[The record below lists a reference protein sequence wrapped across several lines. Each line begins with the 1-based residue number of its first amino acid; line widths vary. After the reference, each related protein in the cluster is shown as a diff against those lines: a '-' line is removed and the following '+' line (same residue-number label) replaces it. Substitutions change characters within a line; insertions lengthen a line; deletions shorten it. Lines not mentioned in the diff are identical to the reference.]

1 MRDRKVSIMNRIYE
15 EIMDLTGADEFKELI
30 QKWDVLSHNLQSNP
44 QRMPRL
50 LPNLLWVG
58 NSGIGR
64 TKLMQ
69 LMSSYLASRG
79 NLIDFYGD
87 VKFFEFLLSYVPKDA
102 PFRELQRLE
111 DELSAA
117 KGFRNEFRGAVLIDI
132 DPWVT
137 HYDELYFTG
146 FMEYLAA
153 HSDKWLIVLSV
164 SQMEENKLQ
173 NLEAFL
179 SMFLRLDKIT
189 LPLPKSEDLFSFV
202 TRKLGEHGLSAD
214 ESAKELL
221 LRTINELRENLYFD
235 GYKTISMLCQDI
247 VYEHFSSPNTGN
259 TVLSAG
265 DLDAFAPGSNY
276 VKKAIKNSRNRIGF
290 TPEEA

>member
-1 MRDRKVSIMNRIYE
+1 MNRTYE
-15 EIMDLTGADEFKELI
+15 EIMELTGADEFKELI
-30 QKWDVLSHNLQSNP
+30 QKWDALSDNLRNQPRS
-44 QRMPRL
+44 MPRL

-64 TKLMQ
+64 TKLMR
-69 LMSSYLASRG
+69 LMSAYLASKG

-87 VKFFEFLLSYVPKDA
+87 VKFFEFLLSYTPKDA

-111 DELSAA
+111 DELAAA

-132 DPWVT
+132 DPWVN
-137 HYDELYFTG
+137 HFDELYFTG

-164 SQMEENKLQ
+164 SEMEESKLQ

-189 LPLPKSEDLFSFV
+189 LPLPKTEDLFAFV
-202 TRKLGEHGLSAD
+202 TRKLGDHGLTTD

-221 LRTINELRENLYFD
+221 LRTINELRANRYFD

-247 VYEHFSSPNTGN
+247 VYEHFSSPKAGKAT
-259 TVLSAG
+259 LSAE

-290 TPEEA
+290 TPEEG

>member
-1 MRDRKVSIMNRIYE
+1 MNRIYD
-15 EIMDLTGADEFKELI
+15 EIMELTGADEFKELI
-30 QKWDVLSHNLQSNP
+30 AKWDALSNNLRNQPRS
-44 QRMPRL
+44 MPRL

-64 TKLMQ
+64 TKLMR
-69 LMSSYLASRG
+69 LMSSYLASKG
-79 NLIDFYGD
+79 NLLDFYGD
-87 VKFFEFLLSYVPKDA
+87 VKFFEFLLSYTPKDT
-102 PFRELQRLE
+102 PFQELQRLE

-132 DPWVT
+132 DPWVN
-137 HYDELYFTG
+137 HFDELYFTG

-153 HSDKWLIVLSV
+153 HSEKWLIVLSV
-164 SQMEENKLQ
+164 SEMEETRLQ

-179 SMFLRLDKIT
+179 SMFLRVDKIT
-189 LPLPKSEDLFSFV
+189 LPLPKSEDLFCFV
-202 TRKLGEHGLSAD
+202 SRKLGEHGLSID
-214 ESAKELL
+214 EGAKTLL
-221 LRTINELRENLYFD
+221 LSTINELRENLYFD

-247 VYEHFSSPNTGN
+247 VYEHFSSLKADKA
-259 TVLSAG
+259 VLSAE

-290 TPEEA
+290 TPEEG

>member
-1 MRDRKVSIMNRIYE
+1 MNRTYD
-15 EIMDLTGADEFKELI
+15 EIMELTGADEFKELI
-30 QKWDVLSHNLQSNP
+30 QKWDALSDNLRNQPRS
-44 QRMPRL
+44 MPRL

-64 TKLMQ
+64 TKLMR
-69 LMSSYLASRG
+69 LMSAYLASKG

-87 VKFFEFLLSYVPKDA
+87 VKFFEFLLSYTSKDA
-102 PFRELQRLE
+102 PFQELQRLE
-111 DELSAA
+111 DELTAA

-132 DPWVT
+132 DPWVN

-164 SQMEENKLQ
+164 SEMEESKLQ

-179 SMFLRLDKIT
+179 SMFLRLDKIA
-189 LPLPKSEDLFSFV
+189 LPLPETEDLFDFV
-202 TRKLGEHGLSAD
+202 TRKLGEHGLTTD

-221 LRTINELRENLYFD
+221 LRTINELRANRYFD

-247 VYEHFSSPNTGN
+247 VYEHFSSPVAGKAT
-259 TVLSAG
+259 LSAK

-290 TPEEA
+290 TPEEG

>member
-1 MRDRKVSIMNRIYE
+1 MNRIYD
-15 EIMDLTGADEFKELI
+15 EIMELTGANEFKELI
-30 QKWDVLSHNLQSNP
+30 QKWDSLSDNLRNHP
-44 QRMPRL
+44 RPAPRL

-64 TKLMQ
+64 TKLMR
-69 LMSSYLASRG
+69 LMSTYLASKG
-79 NLIDFYGD
+79 NLLDFYGD
-87 VKFFEFLLSYVPKDA
+87 MKFFEFLLSYTPKDA
-102 PFRELQRLE
+102 PFQELQRLE

-132 DPWVT
+132 DPWVN
-137 HYDELYFTG
+137 HFDELYFTG

-164 SQMEENKLQ
+164 SEMEDSKLQ

-179 SMFLRLDKIT
+179 SMFLRLDRIS
-189 LPLPKSEDLFSFV
+189 LPLPESEDLFTFV
-202 TRKLGEHGLSAD
+202 TRKLGEHGLTPD
-214 ESAKELL
+214 ESAKSLL
-221 LRTINELRENLYFD
+221 LRTINELRDNLYFD

-247 VYEHFSSPNTGN
+247 VYEHFSSPNASN
-259 TVLSAG
+259 TVLTAE

-276 VKKAIKNSRNRIGF
+276 VKKAIKNSRGRIGF
-290 TPEEA
+290 TPEEV